1 MPKRI
6 SAEIDM
12 QILADV
18 GLGMLNKDV
27 ALKYG
32 VSASYISKVSLGK
45 KVPDIHIPKPDK
57 LDMSNIDVNLSTI
70 KEIEK
75 IISQNQVIAG
85 SSQIEKYVQD
95 EIDKSIIKTKV
106 FIELLKT
113 YKGGK

>member
-6 SAEIDM
+6 NAEIDM

-27 ALKYG
+27 AVKYG
-32 VSASYISKVSLGK
+32 VSASYISKLSLGK

-57 LDMSNIDVNLSTI
+57 LDTSNINVNLSTI
-70 KEIEK
+70 KEIES

-85 SSQIEKYVQD
+85 NNQIEKYVQD
-95 EIDKSIIKTKV
+95 EIDKSIIKAKV
-106 FIELLKT
+106 FIELLKIF
-113 YKGGK
+113 KGGK